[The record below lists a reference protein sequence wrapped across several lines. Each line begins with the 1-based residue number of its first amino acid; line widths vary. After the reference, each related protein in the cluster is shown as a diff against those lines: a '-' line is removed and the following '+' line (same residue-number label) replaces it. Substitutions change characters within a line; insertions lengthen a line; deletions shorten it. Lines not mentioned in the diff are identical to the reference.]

1 MGGIVV
7 VVNLQDAFS
16 DTVKVQKM
24 HILNEFLTL
33 FACLVIPLR
42 IWCLEDHNIFAINCQ
57 T

>member
-33 FACLVIPLR
+33 FASLVIPLR
-42 IWCLEDHNIFAINCQ
+42 NWCLEDHNISAINCQ
-57 T
+57 S